1 MALLEQ
7 EPSTLVVI
15 KLANAGYKSVYGSD
29 WFTLQVN
36 RLLRAAFAGL
46 RVAFVDAWEMTSS
59 LALPDNIHPRK
70 LIVSNGVNLL
80 LSFICPT

>member
-1 MALLEQ
+1 MALLAR

-15 KLANAGYKSVYGSD
+15 KLANTGYKSVYGSD
-29 WFTLQVN
+29 WLTQVN

-46 RVAFVDAWEMTSS
+46 RVAFVDAWDMTSS
-59 LALPDNIHPRK
+59 LALPDSIHPGR
-70 LIVSNGVNLL
+70 LIVQNEVALF